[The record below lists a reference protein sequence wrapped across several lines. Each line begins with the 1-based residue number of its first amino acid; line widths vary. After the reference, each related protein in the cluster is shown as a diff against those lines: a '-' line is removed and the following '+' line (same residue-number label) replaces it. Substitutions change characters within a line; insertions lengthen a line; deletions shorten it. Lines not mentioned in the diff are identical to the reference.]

1 MNEEYIMVGRVCVSR
16 AGRDKGK
23 YLVIVGHADEKHVF
37 LADGALRMIERP
49 KRKKLM
55 HVTVLADSLNQ
66 EERASNA
73 AIKKALA
80 AKGYAGC
87 KG

>member
-1 MNEEYIMVGRVCVSR
+1 MNEEYITVGRVCVSR

-23 YLVIVGHADEKHVF
+23 YLVIVGRADEKHVF
-37 LADGALRMIERP
+37 LADGMLRKVEQP
-49 KRKKLM
+49 KKKKLM
-55 HVTVLADSLNQ
+55 HVTVLADSLSQ
-66 EERASNA
+66 EERVSNA
-73 AIKKALA
+73 AIRKALA